1 MQTLLY
7 KIVKR
12 DTNLLSTS
20 RQYISTI
27 LPFLLILTTYM
38 LRYLNILYGASFYLV
53 PIVLNILV
61 VTITYRRVVYKKP
74 ICDIISSYLPL
85 MIAST
90 LAPFFFSGI
99 IFGFGKSIYSIEPI
113 TAIMPFTL
121 TLTSL
126 MAIEHVKA
134 LMLKKWNLLFII
146 IISVIMSIIMF
157 RTEQFITNIGETSIL
172 FMRELMMNMITSII
186 IISYGLLPALSY
198 RLGVDMIWYYFPIQP
213 MIRTYM
219 SGIMLMIGL
228 IASLVILDN
237 TKFTHS
243 PLLTPKAETS
253 ITGKI
258 KTISPLLILSLVALF
273 QIAGLHAFV
282 VLTGSMK
289 PSVNPGDL
297 VLVEKEDHYNVGDII
312 VFSTQGTII
321 VHRIHSVEDKY
332 IITKGDANNYI
343 DPWKIRSDKIIGK
356 TFAVLPYIGLP
367 LVAMSRLLG
376 TYYMGLL
383 FTVSL
388 ILLILFL
395 SYYIRLIKRWCMY
408 EIR

>member
-1 MQTLLY
+1 M
-7 KIVKR
+7 KR
-12 DTNLLSTS
+12 DTNLLSTT
-20 RQYISTI
+20 RQYISTL

-38 LRYLNILYGASFYLV
+38 LKYLNVLYGASFYLV
-53 PIVLNILV
+53 PIVLNILI
-61 VTITYRRVVYKKP
+61 VTITYRHVVYKKTTYS
-74 ICDIISSYLPL
+74 IISSYIPL

-99 IFGFGKSIYSIEPI
+99 IFGFGKSIYFIEPI
-113 TAIMPFTL
+113 TAIMPFIL

-134 LMLKKWNLLFII
+134 LMLKKWNLLFILLI
-146 IISVIMSIIMF
+146 NIIMSIIMF
-157 RTEQFITNIGETSIL
+157 PTVQFVTNIGETSIL
-172 FMRELMMNMITSII
+172 FMRELMMNIITSTI
-186 IISYGLLPALSY
+186 IISYGLLPALFY
-198 RLGVDMIWYYFPIQP
+198 RLGTDMIWYFFPIQP
-213 MIRTYM
+213 MIKMYM
-219 SGIMLMIGL
+219 SSIMMMIGL
-228 IASLVILDN
+228 IASLVILDYS
-237 TKFTHS
+237 KFTHS
-243 PLLTPKAETS
+243 PLLTPKTETS

-258 KTISPLLILSLVALF
+258 RTIFPLIVLGLVALF
-273 QIAGLHAFV
+273 QIVGLHSFV
-282 VLTGSMK
+282 VLTGSME

-321 VHRIHSVEDKY
+321 VHRIHAIEENY

-367 LVAMSRLLG
+367 LVAISRLLG

-383 FTVSL
+383 FTVSV

-395 SYYIRLIKRWCMY
+395 SYYIKLIKRWYMY